1 MGASLDQQPAVTKEF
16 QIGQSDGSSKT
27 VRRSWAF
34 SEISRSVTTLTDV
47 RFLPRPS
54 TRSRVDVSHRGYGL
68 LLLKPLLESAP
79 GVEYFVGGTANAHSS
94 GVLDRL
100 GVPRCPAGD
109 WERSAFW
116 ITNHDGF
123 ARCAVSR
130 KGWPGVRTPEFAAQ
144 YQSVSSVHQ
153 LPDGGWEVQ
162 SGDRIGTLSNSAGL
176 TIRNRATGR
185 LVSR

>member
-34 SEISRSVTTLTDV
+34 SEISRSVTTLRDV

-79 GVEYFVGGTANAHSS
+79 G
-94 GVLDRL
+94 
-100 GVPRCPAGD
+100 
-109 WERSAFW
+109 RSAFW

-130 KGWPGVRTPEFAAQ
+130 KGWPGVRTPGFAAQ

-153 LPDGGWEVQ
+153 SPDGGWEVQ

>member
-34 SEISRSVTTLTDV
+34 SEISRSVTTLRDV

-79 GVEYFVGGTANAHSS
+79 GGANTSS
-94 GVLDRL
+94 AAPPMHILQEFSTGLAFP
-100 GVPRCPAGD
+100 GVPPAIERGLHFGSQTTMGSRAVRFQEKVGQALERRSLRLNIRASVASINRRTAAGKFNPAIEL
-109 WERSAFW
+109 ERS
-116 ITNHDGF
+116 
-123 ARCAVSR
+123 V
-130 KGWPGVRTPEFAAQ
+130 
-144 YQSVSSVHQ
+144 
-153 LPDGGWEVQ
+153 
-162 SGDRIGTLSNSAGL
+162 
-176 TIRNRATGR
+176 IRRD
-185 LVSR
+185 S